1 MSHPGADGVASEV
14 SGNELAVDEA
24 GVPMRVFSTEAL
36 FGPECEIAIR
46 HAGVYYRLRITRQG
60 KLILSK

>member
-1 MSHPGADGVASEV
+1 
-14 SGNELAVDEA
+14 
-24 GVPMRVFSTEAL
+24 MRVFSTEAL